1 MKCSTILTGK
11 RAEEH
16 AVSYLKKKFYKI
28 IDRNWRYKKA
38 ELDIIAIKKEVLV
51 FVEVKSRSYSYFGE
65 PETAVNEKK
74 AELIFA
80 ASQAYMEKTGHL
92 WAIRFD
98 IISIILDKEGRPVL
112 LKHIKDVFF

>member
-11 RAEEH
+11 KAEEH
-16 AVSYLKKKFYKI
+16 AASYLRKKNYKI
-28 IDRNWRYKKA
+28 IEQNWRYKKA
-38 ELDIIAIKKEVLV
+38 ELDIIAKKNDVLV
-51 FVEVKSRSYSYFGE
+51 FVEVKSRSYSFYGE
-65 PETAVNEKK
+65 PETAIDDKK
-74 AELIFA
+74 AKLIFA
-80 ASQAYMEKTGHL
+80 ASQAYMEKTSYL